1 MLPDEGGRDIG
12 QEVTEGIS
20 GIKSS
25 GVGRMRGNKAGE
37 LVGLCWRCV
46 RRSSVHKGE
55 PLQHWHMVMGEES
68 PVCVSLPF

>member
-25 GVGRMRGNKAGE
+25 GVGRNERQQGG
-37 LVGLCWRCV
+37 
-46 RRSSVHKGE
+46 
-55 PLQHWHMVMGEES
+55 
-68 PVCVSLPF
+68 